1 MEDRDGEKKKNKE
14 YETER
19 SSREEEAKLERT
31 PEEEKYRTFR
41 TFQSK
46 SRGGIKLKG
55 LK

>member
-1 MEDRDGEKKKNKE
+1 MEKKKE
-14 YETER
+14 QR
-19 SSREEEAKLERT
+19 IREKFEGGAKLERT